1 MNFSSRFVGSP
12 LKPFET
18 QITWRQM
25 MNYAAAINDTN
36 PCYFDD
42 ERPDGIVAHPMFC
55 VAVTWPISE
64 RIWDYLDVADF
75 PKNALMTQVHYTE
88 HLQIYR
94 LIKPADRL
102 IIKGQ
107 VVAIVPHRAGTH
119 LVFRYDAYAQ
129 ESELVFT
136 EHIGGLIRGIPCD
149 DEGRGEPQIPAIP
162 KKFHDS
168 EPIWDVPIFIDRLE
182 PYIYDGCANIYFPIH
197 TSIKFARQV
206 GLPGIILQGTA
217 SLAYA
222 VREVINREADEDP
235 HRVKT
240 VACRF
245 TGMVIPG
252 SEIRVQCM
260 GRGADAKGD
269 QFFFTVMNDK
279 GERAISDGM
288 VTLQK

>member
-162 KKFHDS
+162 KKFQNS
-168 EPIWDVPIFIDRLE
+168 EPIWDIPIFIDRLE

>member
-42 ERPDGIVAHPMFC
+42 ERADGIVAHPMFC

-168 EPIWDVPIFIDRLE
+168 EPIWDIPIFIDRLE

>member
-168 EPIWDVPIFIDRLE
+168 EPIWDIPIFIDRLE

>member
-1 MNFSSRFVGSP
+1 MGWLLSFLFFPNLNHIGSHSNFS
-12 LKPFET
+12 
-18 QITWRQM
+18 
-25 MNYAAAINDTN
+25 TN
-36 PCYFDD
+36 FSTHSDD

-168 EPIWDVPIFIDRLE
+168 EPIWDIPIFIDRLE

>member
-1 MNFSSRFVGSP
+1 MNFHSRFVGSL
-12 LKPFET
+12 LKPYET

-25 MNYAAAINDTN
+25 MNYAAAINDPN

-42 ERPDGIVAHPMFC
+42 ERQDGIVAHPMFC

-75 PKNALMTQVHYTE
+75 PKNALKTQVHYTE
-88 HLQIYR
+88 HLQIRR
-94 LIKPADRL
+94 LIRPGDRL

-107 VVAIVPHRAGTH
+107 VVAIVPHKAGTH
-119 LVFRYDAYAQ
+119 LVFRYDAYDQ
-129 ESELVFT
+129 ENDLVFT

-149 DEGRGEPQIPAIP
+149 DEGRGEPQIPVIP
-162 KKFHDS
+162 SKFHDS
-168 EPIWDVPIFIDRLE
+168 VPIWDIPIFIDRMA
-182 PYIYDGCANIYFPIH
+182 PYVYDGCANIYFPIH
-197 TSIKFARQV
+197 TSIKFARRV
-206 GLPGIILQGTA
+206 GLSGIILQGTA

-222 VREVINREADEDP
+222 VREVINREADENP

-240 VACRF
+240 IACRF

-252 SEIRVQCM
+252 SEIRVQFM
-260 GRGADAKGD
+260 GRGADAAGD
-269 QFFFTVMNDK
+269 QLFFTVLNDK
-279 GERAISDGM
+279 GQAAISDGM